1 MLGHSS
7 SAARSGKPSRR
18 VTLAAVPDPI
28 FPALHIRPARG
39 WVNDPN
45 GVCLVDGRY
54 HVFFQ
59 HNPDAPWHGNVHWGH
74 VSSTD
79 LLRWEHHPVALLP
92 RPGMIDAAGCW
103 SGCVTDDA
111 GVPTA
116 VYTANPNDAR
126 HAVVALARSDRSL
139 LSWQQDDAAV
149 VATPVRPGLDEVRD
163 PFVFSYDGRRYAV
176 QGAGHRNG
184 RPQLLVWACDDL
196 THWQELGV
204 LLTDDDPVAAQLTPA
219 NIWECPNLVRIDD
232 RWVLLVS
239 LWAWANDTHQL
250 VGVRY
255 LLGDLVAEGIGLRFK
270 ATSSGVLDTGPAFY
284 APQVLPGTDRTLLWG
299 WAWEI
304 GRTPEQIIQA
314 GWAGLLTFPR
324 ELFVR
329 DGDLCSRPAA
339 ELTGLRSAEL
349 SSSQP
354 WQEHAFE
361 IVASGPTILRL
372 IEGNQQRTVVAV
384 AGSVHDPARIFVDG
398 SIIETF
404 SGGAVHTARAY
415 PSASSRW
422 SIEAADDGVR
432 VYRLAIA
439 DD

>member
-7 SAARSGKPSRR
+7 SAARSAKPSSR

-59 HNPDAPWHGNVHWGH
+59 HNPHAPWHGNVHWGH

-116 VYTANPNDAR
+116 VYTANPDDAR

-139 LSWQQDDAAV
+139 LSWQQEDAPV

-250 VGVRY
+250 AGV
-255 LLGDLVAEGIGLRFK
+255 
-270 ATSSGVLDTGPAFY
+270 
-284 APQVLPGTDRTLLWG
+284 
-299 WAWEI
+299 
-304 GRTPEQIIQA
+304 
-314 GWAGLLTFPR
+314 
-324 ELFVR
+324 
-329 DGDLCSRPAA
+329 
-339 ELTGLRSAEL
+339 RSAEL

-432 VYRLAIA
+432 VYRLAVE

>member
-163 PFVFSYDGRRYAV
+163 PFVFSHDGRRYAV

-219 NIWECPNLVRIDD
+219 NIWECPNLVRIHD

-255 LLGDLVAEGIGLRFK
+255 ILGDLVAEGIGLRFK

-304 GRTPEQIIQA
+304 GRTLEQIIQA
-314 GWAGLLTFPR
+314 GWAGMLTFPR
-324 ELFVR
+324 ELFLR

-361 IVASGPTILRL
+361 IVASGPTTLRL
-372 IEGNQQRTVVAV
+372 IDGNQQRTVVAV
-384 AGSVHDPARIFVDG
+384 AGSAQAPARIFVDG

-404 SGGAVHTARAY
+404 AGGAVHTTRAY

>member
-1 MLGHSS
+1 MFGHSS

-92 RPGMIDAAGCW
+92 RPGMIDTAGCW

-126 HAVVALARSDRSL
+126 RAIVALARSDRSL
-139 LSWQQDDAAV
+139 LNWRQDDAAV
-149 VATPVRPGLDEVRD
+149 VATPIRPGLDEVRD
-163 PFVFSYDGRRYAV
+163 PFVFSYAGRRYAV
-176 QGAGHRNG
+176 QGAGHRHG
-184 RPQLLVWACDDL
+184 HPQLLVWVCDDL
-196 THWQELGV
+196 TQWLELGA
-204 LLTDDDPVAAQLTPA
+204 LFNDDDPIAAQMTTA
-219 NIWECPNLVRIDD
+219 NIWECPNVVRIDD
-232 RWVLLVS
+232 QWVLLLS
-239 LWAWANDTHQL
+239 LWAWVNDTHRLIGVGNL
-250 VGVRY
+250 VSER
-255 LLGDLVAEGIGLRFK
+255 ESLRFK
-270 ATSSGVLDTGPAFY
+270 ATASGVVDEGPAFY
-284 APQVLPGTDRTLLWG
+284 APQVLPTTDRTLLWG

-304 GRTPEQIIQA
+304 GRTPEQIIAA
-314 GWAGLLTFPR
+314 GWAGMLTFPR

-329 DGDLCSRPAA
+329 DGRLCSRPAA
-339 ELTGLRSAEL
+339 ELTGLRSAEV
-349 SSSQP
+349 SCSQP
-354 WQEHAFE
+354 FQEHAFE
-361 IVASGPTILRL
+361 IVASGPMTLRL
-372 IEGNQQRTVVAV
+372 VEGNDQRTVVAV
-384 AGSVHDPARIFVDG
+384 AGSAHDPARIFVDG

-404 SGGAVHTARAY
+404 GGGAVHTTRAY

-422 SIEAADDGVR
+422 SIEAVDEAVR
-432 VYRLAIA
+432 VYRLDVAG
-439 DD
+439 D